1 MKHNYQKNRF
11 YGAIVYTYIY
21 LANSTNRLMQ
31 IFIRLEISCN
41 EATGWI
47 GKEQPFA
54 PIAPPL
60 KGGSNG

>member
-1 MKHNYQKNRF
+1 MKQNYKKF
-11 YGAIVYTYIY
+11 YFWASEYTFIY

-47 GKEQPFA
+47 GKKQPFA

-60 KGGSNG
+60 NGGSND

>member
-1 MKHNYQKNRF
+1 MKQNYEKHRR
-11 YGAIVYTYIY
+11 GSTEYTYTY
-21 LANSTNRLMQ
+21 LANSTNRLIQ
-31 IFIRLEISCN
+31 IFKRREISCN

-60 KGGSNG
+60 NGGTND